1 MNSDHPELNACRDT
15 LARLIAFDTV
25 SERSNL
31 AMIDNLAT
39 ILEAAGA
46 RVQVHSDETGEKA
59 NLFATLGPDGDGG
72 IVLSGHTDVV
82 PTDDQDWATDPFEMV
97 EKDAAL
103 YGRGT
108 CDMKGFLAACLVMA
122 PHFAAR
128 NLRRPLHFAFTYDEE
143 VGCFGAQALIKTLS
157 RQGLRPSA
165 AIIGE
170 PTLMRVI
177 DGHKGSH
184 EYTTII
190 EGLAGHGSAPDK
202 GVNAV
207 QYAARFVT
215 HLNEIQEQLK
225 DRAPPDRRFDPPWS
239 TINVGALHG
248 GIAHN
253 VIPDTARIDWDFR
266 PVQPGDES
274 FVHDAVQR
282 FCETEL
288 LPVMQQVHPAARI
301 RTDAIGEIAG
311 LMPTP
316 DNAARDIVMA
326 LTAANITDSVAFGTE
341 AVLFQEFGL
350 SAVVCGPGSIEQAH
364 KADEFVTLEQ
374 LSLCLD
380 MLDKLVDHVAA

>member
-1 MNSDHPELNACRDT
+1 
-15 LARLIAFDTV
+15 
-25 SERSNL
+25 
-31 AMIDNLAT
+31 
-39 ILEAAGA
+39 
-46 RVQVHSDETGEKA
+46 
-59 NLFATLGPDGDGG
+59 
-72 IVLSGHTDVV
+72 
-82 PTDDQDWATDPFEMV
+82 
-97 EKDAAL
+97 
-103 YGRGT
+103 
-108 CDMKGFLAACLVMA
+108 
-122 PHFAAR
+122 
-128 NLRRPLHFAFTYDEE
+128 
-143 VGCFGAQALIKTLS
+143 TLS

-266 PVQPGDES
+266 PVQPGDET

-316 DNAARDIVMA
+316 DNEARDIVMA
-326 LTAANITDSVAFGTE
+326 LTGANITDTVAFGTE
-341 AVLFQEFGL
+341 AGLFQEFGL